1 MNSLSPNLSGAS
13 LKDSRIL
20 VVDDAAL
27 NRELIVSY
35 LQSAGFRFVETACD
49 GDEALTK
56 VEEFEPNLLILDLVM
71 PRMNGTEVIRSLRSK
86 NDTKQLPILVQT
98 TISDPEQRAEAW
110 EFGATDIVTK
120 PIHRLELLSRVKVQ
134 LENAYL
140 IRELETYQQVAEE
153 DICQALEVQK
163 NLLPSKEIL
172 TTLEHRE
179 ELKID
184 SIFIPCR
191 FLSGDVWGLIDAG
204 PGLIIAWICDF
215 AGKGIRAALHTFR
228 LHTLINEFKHLA
240 EDPEALIC
248 ALNDKL
254 VEVIP
259 VGQFSTFM
267 IGVIDLNK
275 DTFRYVTASSTHPIV
290 YYRQSQSYEMGDGS
304 GIPLGVIPNSNYPLR
319 TLPFPKGASL
329 ILYSD
334 LFWEDKGVPGISL
347 LPEALPDLIPELNGR
362 GMAEVV
368 HEHLNLIGE
377 MSFADDL
384 TLVEIY
390 RCPSGGRNE
399 TK

>member
-1 MNSLSPNLSGAS
+1 MSYLAS
-13 LKDSRIL
+13 HAPSTTLKDSRIL

-35 LQSAGFRFVETACD
+35 LQSAGFRYVETAAD
-49 GDEALTK
+49 GDEALAK
-56 VEEFEPNLLILDLVM
+56 VSEFDPNLLILDLVM
-71 PRMNGTEVIRSLRSK
+71 PRMNGTEVIRQLRGK
-86 NDTKQLPILVQT
+86 NETKQLPILVQT

-140 IRELETYQQVAEE
+140 IRELENYQSVAEQ

-163 NLLPSKEIL
+163 TLLPSKDVL
-172 TTLEHRE
+172 VHLENRE
-179 ELKID
+179 SLKID

-240 EDPEALIC
+240 PDPEALIC
-248 ALNDKL
+248 ALNSKL

-267 IGVIDLNK
+267 VGVIDLNQ
-275 DTFRYVTASSTHPIV
+275 DVFRYATASSTHPIV
-290 YYRQSQSYEMGDGS
+290 YYRETASYEVGDGS
-304 GIPLGVIPNSNYPLR
+304 GMPLGVVPNNSYPLR
-319 TLPFPKGASL
+319 TLPFRKGASL

-334 LFWEDKGVPGISL
+334 LFWEDKGIPGISL
-347 LPEALPDLIPELNGR
+347 LPEALPSFIQELKGR
-362 GMAEVV
+362 GMVEVIQ
-368 HEHLNLIGE
+368 EYLNMIGE
-377 MSFADDL
+377 MSFVDDL

-390 RCPSGGRNE
+390 RKAPGGNSE
-399 TK
+399 T